1 MGRSGDD
8 ARRLRLAL
16 RRARSIIED
25 FARAIALVGD
35 ALDDLGVEW
44 AVGGSLASATYG
56 EPRATNDV
64 DVAAILSPEDARR
77 FARRLGNEFYA
88 DVEAAFDAASQYTS
102 FNVLHQRTLVKVDVF
117 ILPPGPLGEGQL
129 ARRRRLSLFPDARSV
144 PVLAPEDVVLQK
156 LRWYA
161 SGGQVSDTQWRD
173 ILSVLRLA
181 EEPLDAAYLDEVA
194 RSAGL
199 GELLARAWKEA
210 RRT

>member
-1 MGRSGDD
+1 M
-8 ARRLRLAL
+8 
-16 RRARSIIED
+16 ED
-25 FARAIALVGD
+25 FARTIALTGD
-35 ALDDLGVEW
+35 ALDALGVEW

-64 DVAAILSPEDARR
+64 DVAAILSPENARR
-77 FARRLGNEFYA
+77 FVRRLGKEFYA
-88 DVEAAFDAASQYTS
+88 DEEAALDAASRYTT
-102 FNVLHQRTLVKVDVF
+102 FNVLDRRTLVKVDVF

-129 ARRRRLSLFPDARSV
+129 ARRRRLTLFPGARSV

-156 LRWYA
+156 LRWYV

-181 EEPLDAAYLDEVA
+181 EEPPDDVYLDKVA
-194 RSAGL
+194 ESAGL
-199 GELLARAWKEA
+199 GELLARARKEA

>member
-1 MGRSGDD
+1 MSS
-8 ARRLRLAL
+8 A
-16 RRARSIIED
+16 IED
-25 FARAIALVGD
+25 LARTIASVGG
-35 ALDDLGVEW
+35 ALDGLGVEW

-64 DVAAILSPEDARR
+64 DVAAILSPENARR
-77 FARRLGNEFYA
+77 FARHLGKEFYA
-88 DVEAAFDAASQYTS
+88 DEEAAFDAASRYTS
-102 FNVLHQRTLVKVDVF
+102 FNVLDQRTLVKVDVF

-129 ARRRRLSLFPDARSV
+129 ARRRRLPLFPDARSV
-144 PVLAPEDVVLQK
+144 PVLAPEDIVLQK

-181 EEPLDAAYLDEVA
+181 EEPPDDAYLDEVA
-194 RSAGL
+194 KSAGL
-199 GELLARAWKEA
+199 GELLARARKEA

>member
-1 MGRSGDD
+1 MEDLARTIASVGSVLD
-8 ARRLRLAL
+8 A
-16 RRARSIIED
+16 
-25 FARAIALVGD
+25 
-35 ALDDLGVEW
+35 LGVEW

-64 DVAAILSPEDARR
+64 DVAAILSPGNARR
-77 FARRLGNEFYA
+77 FARRLGKAFYA
-88 DVEAAFDAASQYTS
+88 DEEAAFDAASRYTS
-102 FNVLHQRTLVKVDVF
+102 FNVLDRRTLVKVDVF

-129 ARRRRLSLFPDARSV
+129 ARRRRLTLFPDARSV

-181 EEPLDAAYLDEVA
+181 EEPLDDAYLDEVA
-194 RSAGL
+194 RSADL
-199 GELLARAWKEA
+199 GELLARARKEA

>member
-16 RRARSIIED
+16 RRARSVIED

-194 RSAGL
+194 KSAGL